1 MKKRIFFCPKN
12 LNSDYEK
19 LEPHLPTC
27 MVTCMLTLFVV
38 HIQMIKG
45 WKNTLSGEGS
55 ANHTYPLIIL
65 FLSSKN
71 TCKLMRTIALLY
83 NLSSIKGL
91 SPTPSLSPTSLG
103 IFWVSLPF
111 LYVKTGV
118 QIVKQIPSL
127 IGIENVHE
135 TECHGR
141 GRKNKQIKTPG
152 SSLPINNLCFDRPY
166 MHETMLYCYSPKD
179 SKHHTCKSPPPLS
192 LSVSLSHTQHVHTFY
207 SQILWRINN
216 ILRAISKGPDLHYF
230 IPIVR
235 RFRMCENKDLLLRQN
250 YEHLHLRDI

>member
-1 MKKRIFFCPKN
+1 
-12 LNSDYEK
+12 
-19 LEPHLPTC
+19 
-27 MVTCMLTLFVV
+27 
-38 HIQMIKG
+38 MIKG

-141 GRKNKQIKTPG
+141 GRKNKQIKTSG
-152 SSLPINNLCFDRPY
+152 SSLPINNLCFDRAY

-179 SKHHTCKSPPPLS
+179 SKHHTCKSPPPSLS
-192 LSVSLSHTQHVHTFY
+192 LSVCHTLNTHILFSNSLT
-207 SQILWRINN
+207 N
-216 ILRAISKGPDLHYF
+216 
-230 IPIVR
+230 
-235 RFRMCENKDLLLRQN
+235 
-250 YEHLHLRDI
+250 

>member
-1 MKKRIFFCPKN
+1 MKERIFYCPKN

-27 MVTCMLTLFVV
+27 MLTLFVV
-38 HIQMIKG
+38 HMQMIKG

-55 ANHTYPLIIL
+55 ANHIYPLIIL

-71 TCKLMRTIALLY
+71 TCKLMRTIVLLY
-83 NLSSIKGL
+83 NLSSIKGI
-91 SPTPSLSPTSLG
+91 SPSSLG

-166 MHETMLYCYSPKD
+166 MHETSLYCYSPKD
-179 SKHHTCKSPPPLS
+179 SKHHTCKSPPPPLS
-192 LSVSLSHTQHVHTFY
+192 L
-207 SQILWRINN
+207 
-216 ILRAISKGPDLHYF
+216 
-230 IPIVR
+230 
-235 RFRMCENKDLLLRQN
+235 
-250 YEHLHLRDI
+250 

>member
-1 MKKRIFFCPKN
+1 
-12 LNSDYEK
+12 
-19 LEPHLPTC
+19 
-27 MVTCMLTLFVV
+27 
-38 HIQMIKG
+38 
-45 WKNTLSGEGS
+45 
-55 ANHTYPLIIL
+55 
-65 FLSSKN
+65 
-71 TCKLMRTIALLY
+71 MRTIVLLY

-91 SPTPSLSPTSLG
+91 SPSSLG

-166 MHETMLYCYSPKD
+166 MHETSLYCYSPKD
-179 SKHHTCKSPPPLS
+179 SKHHTCKSPPPHPP
-192 LSVSLSHTQHVHTFY
+192 SLSHTQHTDSILKFSDELITSFVLY
-207 SQILWRINN
+207 QRVQI
-216 ILRAISKGPDLHYF
+216 S
-230 IPIVR
+230 IVSYQ
-235 RFRMCENKDLLLRQN
+235 L
-250 YEHLHLRDI
+250 

>member
-1 MKKRIFFCPKN
+1 
-12 LNSDYEK
+12 
-19 LEPHLPTC
+19 
-27 MVTCMLTLFVV
+27 MLTLFVV
-38 HIQMIKG
+38 HLQMIKG

-55 ANHTYPLIIL
+55 ANHIYPLIIL

-71 TCKLMRTIALLY
+71 ICKLMRTIVLLY

-91 SPTPSLSPTSLG
+91 SPSSLG

-152 SSLPINNLCFDRPY
+152 SSLPINNLCFDQAY
-166 MHETMLYCYSPKD
+166 MHETRLYCYSPKD
-179 SKHHTCKSPPPLS
+179 SKHHTCKSPPPLTLS
-192 LSVSLSHTQHVHTFY
+192 LCHTLNT
-207 SQILWRINN
+207 QILFSNSLTN
-216 ILRAISKGPDLHYF
+216 
-230 IPIVR
+230 
-235 RFRMCENKDLLLRQN
+235 
-250 YEHLHLRDI
+250 

>member
-1 MKKRIFFCPKN
+1 MKERIFYCPKN

-19 LEPHLPTC
+19 LEPHLS
-27 MVTCMLTLFVV
+27 TCMLTLFVV
-38 HIQMIKG
+38 HMQMIKG

-55 ANHTYPLIIL
+55 ANHIYPLIIL

-71 TCKLMRTIALLY
+71 TCKLMRTIVLLY

-91 SPTPSLSPTSLG
+91 SPSSLG

-166 MHETMLYCYSPKD
+166 MHETSLYCYSPKD

-192 LSVSLSHTQHVHTFY
+192 LSVTHSTHRFY

-216 ILRAISKGPDLHYF
+216 ILHAISKGPDLHCF

-250 YEHLHLRDI
+250 YEHLHLRDL